1 MTLKKTEKYAPTAFN
16 TEFTPPLPDS
26 NKRERA
32 GEELQPWG
40 DYASINPF
48 EKIIHDVKDVQTN
61 EKGNPE
67 FYKDEWWGWN
77 HQKLRFLNNKQGL
90 KVFLLLIPV
99 AWASTIFFGGAA
111 LGIWGIIEASQ
122 SWELPA
128 LVFVVLLLFFSASWI
143 FLSIYLIANTTNW
156 IMSNGIG
163 LLLKPFENSLQ
174 KKVDNSL
181 ADGMSEFNRV
191 TGQAKFALG
200 KGRYF
205 EAPFIEF
212 DAYVERVVQRGG
224 IFYRLMF
231 VHRYTGKI
239 FNKTW
244 LSGVEASKNEVLALW
259 DMLQRFMDVSHPI
272 PDMPRFEPFRHLD
285 PVTAEHDD
293 KTNRPPRYWRDLDL
307 EAWKANE
314 GAELAKAQAQF
325 PWNQRRC
332 KLTPKLGQIEMEVYR
347 KQRPETAVPI

>member
-1 MTLKKTEKYAPTAFN
+1 MTLEKTERYADESLN
-16 TEFTPPLPDS
+16 SECIPPLPDCK
-26 NKRERA
+26 KRSRV
-32 GEELQPWG
+32 GDELQPWG
-40 DYASINPF
+40 NYASINPF
-48 EKIIHDVKDVQTN
+48 EKITHDVKDVQTN

-77 HQKLRFLNNKQGL
+77 HQKLRFLNNKQRL

-111 LGIWGIIEASQ
+111 LGVWGIIEASQ

-128 LVFVVLLLFFSASWI
+128 LLFVVLLLFFSASWI

-156 IMSNGIG
+156 IMSSGIG

-231 VHRYTGKI
+231 V
-239 FNKTW
+239 
-244 LSGVEASKNEVLALW
+244 
-259 DMLQRFMDVSHPI
+259 
-272 PDMPRFEPFRHLD
+272 
-285 PVTAEHDD
+285 
-293 KTNRPPRYWRDLDL
+293 
-307 EAWKANE
+307 
-314 GAELAKAQAQF
+314 
-325 PWNQRRC
+325 
-332 KLTPKLGQIEMEVYR
+332 
-347 KQRPETAVPI
+347 

>member
-1 MTLKKTEKYAPTAFN
+1 MTLEKTERYADEALN
-16 TEFTPPLPDS
+16 SGCLPPLPDS
-26 NKRERA
+26 KKRNRA
-32 GEELQPWG
+32 GDELQPWCE
-40 DYASINPF
+40 YAAINPYK
-48 EKIIHDVKDVQTN
+48 KIIADVTNVQSC
-61 EKGNPE
+61 EADDKE
-67 FYKDEWWGWN
+67 FYNDEWWGWT
-77 HQKLRFLNNKQGL
+77 HKHLRFLNDKLGL
-90 KVFLLLIPV
+90 KALALAVPFAWVATIFITLFLLFLEFMDWLTNTSNAPDFLLAI
-99 AWASTIFFGGAA
+99 
-111 LGIWGIIEASQ
+111 
-122 SWELPA
+122 A
-128 LVFVVLLLFFSASWI
+128 LVVGSFGYLA
-143 FLSIYLIANTTNW
+143 LSLYLVYLTTNW
-156 IMSNGIG
+156 VMEKGIG
-163 LLLKPFENSLQ
+163 TLIKPFEKFLQ
-174 KKVDNSL
+174 KKVDNCL

-259 DMLQRFMDVSHPI
+259 DMLQRFMDVSQPI

-314 GAELAKAQAQF
+314 GAELAKA
-325 PWNQRRC
+325 
-332 KLTPKLGQIEMEVYR
+332 
-347 KQRPETAVPI
+347 